1 MTSAAYDVLGIGNA
15 IVDVLSRADDAF
27 LSKHGLVK
35 GSMMLIDEQRAE
47 TLYAAMG
54 PGVEVSGGSCGN
66 TMAGVASFG
75 GRGAYIGK
83 VRDDQLGQVFGHD
96 LKSIGVS
103 FDTQSA
109 TSGPSTAR
117 CLILVTP
124 DAQRTMNTYLG
135 ACTGLGPNDIDT
147 KVVGSAQVTYVEG
160 YLWDAPEAKKAVLKA
175 FDAAHA
181 AGRQV
186 SITLSDSFCVNRYRE
201 EFRDLVRNKV
211 DILFGNEAEIK
222 SLYEVETFEEA
233 LEATRKEAKIAALTR
248 SEKGSIVIKGSE
260 TYAVP
265 AAPVGKVVD
274 TTGAGDLYASGF
286 LFGLTQ
292 GKPLAECARLGGIAA
307 AEVIIPCRRAARAG
321 AARSDLSLAQSVQS
335 TWGRWLKAAEVY
347 RDRRQLIIL
356 LMGFASGMP
365 FLLTGATLTYWM
377 SRTDV
382 DLTTIG
388 LFALVGTPYA
398 FKFAWAPLVDQMPL
412 PLLDR
417 WLGRRR
423 SWMLLAQVGILA
435 VGRAA
440 GLERSRPHAVVHRR
454 RRGARRLLLGHAGH
468 RRRRLSHRDPA
479 RRGAGR
485 GLGDDAARL
494 PHRAVDRRRHVAAA
508 AEPAAV
514 AGRAQPDRAADRD
527 RHGDGAL
534 RRGAQGR
541 AAGDRLDR
549 RPGSS
554 RRWSVRSPSSSPIAA
569 GSSSCCSRC
578 STNTAMRWAA
588 PWRGRS
594 STRWASPGR
603 RSSA

>member
-1 MTSAAYDVLGIGNA
+1 MTSAVYDVLGIGNA

-35 GSMMLIDEQRAE
+35 GSMMLIDEQRAD

-75 GRGAYIGK
+75 GKGAYIGK

-109 TSGPSTAR
+109 TSGPATAR

-147 KVVGSAQVTYVEG
+147 KLVGSAHVTYVEG

-222 SLYEVETFEEA
+222 ALYEVETFEEA

-260 TYAVP
+260 TYSVP
-265 AAPVGKVVD
+265 AAPVAKVVD

-292 GKPLAECARLGGIAA
+292 GKTLAECARLGGIAA
-307 AEVIIPCRRAARAG
+307 AEVI
-321 AARSDLSLAQSVQS
+321 SHV
-335 TWGRWLKAAEVY
+335 
-347 RDRRQLIIL
+347 
-356 LMGFASGMP
+356 
-365 FLLTGATLTYWM
+365 
-377 SRTDV
+377 
-382 DLTTIG
+382 
-388 LFALVGTPYA
+388 
-398 FKFAWAPLVDQMPL
+398 
-412 PLLDR
+412 
-417 WLGRRR
+417 
-423 SWMLLAQVGILA
+423 
-435 VGRAA
+435 
-440 GLERSRPHAVVHRR
+440 
-454 RRGARRLLLGHAGH
+454 GARPEQAL
-468 RRRRLSHRDPA
+468 
-479 RRGAGR
+479 R
-485 GLGDDAARL
+485 GL
-494 PHRAVDRRRHVAAA
+494 
-508 AEPAAV
+508 
-514 AGRAQPDRAADRD
+514 
-527 RHGDGAL
+527 
-534 RRGAQGR
+534 
-541 AAGDRLDR
+541 
-549 RPGSS
+549 
-554 RRWSVRSPSSSPIAA
+554 I
-569 GSSSCCSRC
+569 
-578 STNTAMRWAA
+578 
-588 PWRGRS
+588 
-594 STRWASPGR
+594 
-603 RSSA
+603 

>member
-1 MTSAAYDVLGIGNA
+1 MTSAAFDVLGIGNA

-75 GRGAYIGK
+75 GKGAYIGK

-96 LKSIGVS
+96 LKSMGVS
-103 FDTQSA
+103 FDTKSA
-109 TSGPSTAR
+109 TAGPSTAR

-147 KVVGSAQVTYVEG
+147 NVVGSAQVTYVEG

-186 SITLSDSFCVNRYRE
+186 SITLSDSFCVNRYRA
-201 EFRDLVRNKV
+201 EFRELVRNKV

-233 LEATRKEAKIAALTR
+233 MEATRKEAKIAALTR

-265 AAPVGKVVD
+265 AAPVAKVVD

-307 AEVIIPCRRAARAG
+307 AEVI
-321 AARSDLSLAQSVQS
+321 SHV
-335 TWGRWLKAAEVY
+335 
-347 RDRRQLIIL
+347 
-356 LMGFASGMP
+356 
-365 FLLTGATLTYWM
+365 
-377 SRTDV
+377 
-382 DLTTIG
+382 
-388 LFALVGTPYA
+388 
-398 FKFAWAPLVDQMPL
+398 
-412 PLLDR
+412 
-417 WLGRRR
+417 
-423 SWMLLAQVGILA
+423 
-435 VGRAA
+435 
-440 GLERSRPHAVVHRR
+440 
-454 RRGARRLLLGHAGH
+454 GARPEQAL
-468 RRRRLSHRDPA
+468 
-479 RRGAGR
+479 R
-485 GLGDDAARL
+485 GL
-494 PHRAVDRRRHVAAA
+494 
-508 AEPAAV
+508 
-514 AGRAQPDRAADRD
+514 
-527 RHGDGAL
+527 
-534 RRGAQGR
+534 
-541 AAGDRLDR
+541 
-549 RPGSS
+549 
-554 RRWSVRSPSSSPIAA
+554 I
-569 GSSSCCSRC
+569 
-578 STNTAMRWAA
+578 
-588 PWRGRS
+588 
-594 STRWASPGR
+594 
-603 RSSA
+603 